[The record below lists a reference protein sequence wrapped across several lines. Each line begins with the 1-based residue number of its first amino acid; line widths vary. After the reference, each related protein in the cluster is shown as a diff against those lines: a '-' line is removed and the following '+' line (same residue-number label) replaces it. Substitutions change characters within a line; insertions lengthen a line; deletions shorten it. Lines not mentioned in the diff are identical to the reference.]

1 MAAGARAACPAAV
14 RLKEHTSCAAPFAVL
29 AGAAC
34 GAAGTAVAAEA
45 SPAAARPGTTVTVS
59 VTCGD
64 RAEVY
69 AEGGTTSAAG
79 RDPASA
85 PEGTCP
91 AAGGAQPQQPWTAPF
106 TVAGGDDTGVLPP
119 AVGGDLP
126 PGVGGAVAPGLDGAV
141 PPGDGGGTASRGD
154 AGTAPRGDGGVP
166 PRGDEGTGAHFG
178 DDGTASHG
186 DDGTGSRGDDGTASR
201 GDEGTAS
208 HGDGG
213 TGGHR
218 DDGTASRGDDGTV
231 PWKNDERPC
240 AEGQEGQKQKSCG
253 GDEQECGGARDGGD
267 TSCAPPGVQHG
278 VEAGEGGAFTESVP
292 ALAAGGVLIAAACGG
307 AAYRLWGGRFRADG

>member
-1 MAAGARAACPAAV
+1 MRRTVRALSV
-14 RLKEHTSCAAPFAVL
+14 AVL

-34 GAAGTAVAAEA
+34 GAAGT
-45 SPAAARPGTTVTVS
+45 AAARPGTTVTVS

-69 AEGGTTSAAG
+69 TEGGTTSAAG

-85 PEGTCP
+85 PDGACP
-91 AAGGAQPQQPWTAPF
+91 AAGGQQPQQPGTVPF
-106 TVAGGDDTGVLPP
+106 TVAGGDDAGALPP
-119 AVGGDLP
+119 VVGGDLP
-126 PGVGGAVAPGLDGAV
+126 PGLDGAV

-154 AGTAPRGDGGVP
+154 AGTAPRGDAGTAPRGDGGVPPHGDGGVP
-166 PRGDEGTGAHFG
+166 PRGDEGTGSHYG
-178 DDGTASHG
+178 DDGMT
-186 DDGTGSRGDDGTASR
+186 SRGDD
-201 GDEGTAS
+201 GTAS

-213 TGGHR
+213 TGGHG
-218 DDGTASRGDDGTV
+218 DDGTASREDDGTV

-240 AEGQEGQKQKSCG
+240 AAEGQKQESCG
-253 GDEQECGGARDGGD
+253 GDEQECDGARGGGD

-292 ALAAGGVLIAAACGG
+292 ALAAGALLIAAACGG

>member
-1 MAAGARAACPAAV
+1 MRRTVRALSV
-14 RLKEHTSCAAPFAVL
+14 AVL

-34 GAAGTAVAAEA
+34 GAAG
-45 SPAAARPGTTVTVS
+45 PAAARPGTTVTVS

-85 PEGTCP
+85 PDGACP
-91 AAGGAQPQQPWTAPF
+91 AAGGEQPQQPGTVPF
-106 TVAGGDDTGVLPP
+106 TVAGGDDAGALPP
-119 AVGGDLP
+119 VVGGDLP
-126 PGVGGAVAPGLDGAV
+126 PGLDGAL
-141 PPGDGGGTASRGD
+141 PPGDGGGTAPHGDAGTAPRGD
-154 AGTAPRGDGGVP
+154 AGTAPHGDAGTAPRGDGGVPPHGDGGVP
-166 PRGDEGTGAHFG
+166 PRGDEGTGAHYGEDDGGASRGDEGTDAHHGDDGTASRG

-186 DDGTGSRGDDGTASR
+186 DDGT
-201 GDEGTAS
+201 
-208 HGDGG
+208 
-213 TGGHR
+213 
-218 DDGTASRGDDGTV
+218 V
-231 PWKNDERPC
+231 PWQNDERPC
-240 AEGQEGQKQKSCG
+240 AAEGQTQKSCG
-253 GDEQECGGARDGGD
+253 GDEQECDGARGGGD

-292 ALAAGGVLIAAACGG
+292 ALAAGALLIAAACGG

>member
-1 MAAGARAACPAAV
+1 MRRTVRALSV
-14 RLKEHTSCAAPFAVL
+14 AVL

-34 GAAGTAVAAEA
+34 GAAGT
-45 SPAAARPGTTVTVS
+45 AAARPGTTVTVS

-69 AEGGTTSAAG
+69 TEGGTTSAAG
-79 RDPASA
+79 RNPASA
-85 PEGTCP
+85 PDGACP
-91 AAGGAQPQQPWTAPF
+91 AAGGEQPQQPWTAPF
-106 TVAGGDDTGVLPP
+106 TVAGGDDAG
-119 AVGGDLP
+119 ALP
-126 PGVGGAVAPGLDGAV
+126 PGVGGDVPPGLDGAV
-141 PPGDGGGTASRGD
+141 PPGDGGGTAPRGD

-186 DDGTGSRGDDGTASR
+186 DDGTVSHGDDGTASH
-201 GDEGTAS
+201 GDGGTAS

-218 DDGTASRGDDGTV
+218 DDGTASHGDDGTASHGDDGTV

-240 AEGQEGQKQKSCG
+240 AAEGQQQKSCG
-253 GDEQECGGARDGGD
+253 GDEQECDGARGGGD